1 MKKENEFF
9 QPDPRFPVW
18 AARLQMPSGPV
29 YVFSAA
35 SERRAPH
42 RTEWRTV
49 EGAAVVL
56 IGVVDDALAALIGN
70 YPTKWWSASPLA
82 LHPQT
87 LTALRRHL
95 GISAD
100 WAAGTHGGRRPGA
113 GRPTSKQE

>member
-1 MKKENEFF
+1 MKKEIEFF

-18 AARLQMPSGPV
+18 AARLQMLSGPV

-42 RTEWRTV
+42 RAEWRTV

-70 YPTKWWSASPLA
+70 YPTKWWGESPLA

-95 GISAD
+95 GIAAD
-100 WAAGTHGGRRPGA
+100 WAAGTRGGKRPGA
-113 GRPTSKQE
+113 GRPPMKQE